1 MATKSF
7 RAVHRYARIAPRKAR
22 LVAALVRGLQV
33 DDAMAMLENNP
44 RRAAHLLSKVLKS
57 AMDNAS
63 QDVDVNLKGLIVAD
77 ARVDMGP
84 LLGFRPRWRPRAMG
98 RATPIR
104 KRTSHLIIGVT
115 EQESRRQRRQK
126 AEPAAVPEAGE

>member
-22 LVAALVRGLQV
+22 LVADLVRGLQV
-33 DDAMAMLENNP
+33 DEAMALLENHP
-44 RRAAHLLSKVLKS
+44 RRAALLLRKVLKS

-63 QDVDVNLKGLIVAD
+63 QDVDVNLKGLIVTD
-77 ARVDMGP
+77 ARADMGP